1 MIKTPKVLPLLAVE
15 KWKKCMSLRH
25 EAHVKVKK
33 AKAPRVRSTFGS
45 WDVEK
50 VHAVVA
56 WSTFPSQNVQN
67 TPTSDHFWKL
77 WCWKGARPCGAKHI
91 SKSKFWNTGGL
102 RHFWKLRWWKS
113 ARLRGTKLISKS
125 NVFKTGGLGPRLE
138 RWWKS
143 ARRCGAKHISKSK
156 VLTVSDHFWKLGW

>member
-91 SKSKFWNTGGL
+91 SEVKILKHWRSQAFLEIEMVKKCASSWHEA
-102 RHFWKLRWWKS
+102 HFEVKRVQNWRSRTTFGEMVKKCTPLWR
-113 ARLRGTKLISKS
+113 
-125 NVFKTGGLGPRLE
+125 
-138 RWWKS
+138 
-143 ARRCGAKHISKSK
+143 
-156 VLTVSDHFWKLGW
+156 